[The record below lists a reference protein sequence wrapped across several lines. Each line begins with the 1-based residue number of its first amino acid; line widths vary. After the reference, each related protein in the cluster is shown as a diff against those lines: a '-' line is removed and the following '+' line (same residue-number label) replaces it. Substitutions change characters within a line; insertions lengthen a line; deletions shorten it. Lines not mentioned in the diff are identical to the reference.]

1 MYMFLLYI
9 LDFVIQNKKIN
20 YKNLLYNYK
29 VPFVAI
35 MAFIFLLTLALVGFS
50 EKQITKEQETE
61 TGSSRR
67 RAELVGGHVPI
78 LVDWSGVGGGFE
90 CCESQ
95 DSFLIQLLIY
105 LRGYDRVLYNL
116 QLLKNKI
123 TALARDGRRT
133 LISGPSGIQSTVVT
147 CKVSST

>member
-1 MYMFLLYI
+1 M
-9 LDFVIQNKKIN
+9 
-20 YKNLLYNYK
+20 
-29 VPFVAI
+29 PFVAI

-67 RAELVGGHVPI
+67 RAELLVQGHQLVGGHVPI

-95 DSFLIQLLIY
+95 DSFLIQHLIY